1 MLPIQNPGL
10 DLRDLVVER
19 VPISSLKPYP
29 TNPRTHTKKQIRQIA
44 ESIKTFGWT
53 NPVLVDANDRI
64 IAGHGRA
71 EAAKLLGIPTAPVLG
86 LEDLSEAQV
95 NAYPC

>member
-10 DLRDLVVER
+10 DLRDLVVEQ

-29 TNPRTHTKKQIRQIA
+29 TNPRTHSRKQIRQIA
-44 ESIKTFGWT
+44 ESIRTFGWT
-53 NPVLVDANDRI
+53 NPVLVDADGRI

-71 EAAKLLGIPTAPVLG
+71 GRPRSYSALLRFRSFGSMT
-86 LEDLSEAQV
+86 
-95 NAYPC
+95 